1 MLQIRPELV
10 RGVTV
15 LAIFMLV
22 ILSTDLLFP
31 YPIRQS
37 EYQVVDIDRL
47 KQDPTL
53 FEGENIS
60 SQVRIISD
68 LGNGTYIITTKG
80 NNVTLFVPVS
90 LGSLKTGD
98 LVYIRGIS
106 WIQTNNSIVVHQ
118 FYVLDYNSS
127 LIRSVPGI
135 VIFVILFFWV
145 FTIDFRQLAFV
156 RRNRQSA

>member
-1 MLQIRPELV
+1 MVQIRPELA
-10 RGVTV
+10 RGVAV
-15 LAIFMLV
+15 LAIFIVV

-31 YPIRQS
+31 YPIHQS
-37 EYQVVDIDRL
+37 EYQVVDIARL
-47 KQDPTL
+47 KQDPAP
-53 FEGENIS
+53 FEGKNIS
-60 SQVRIISD
+60 SQVRIISA
-68 LGNGTYIITTKG
+68 LGNGTYIITEKG
-80 NNVTLFVPVS
+80 NNVTLLVPVS

-106 WIQTNNSIVVHQ
+106 WVQTNNSIVVRQ

-135 VIFVILFFWV
+135 VIFVILFFSV
-145 FTIDFRQLAFV
+145 FTFDFKRLAFV

>member
-37 EYQVVDIDRL
+37 EYQVVDIDCL

-80 NNVTLFVPVS
+80 NNVTLLVPVS